1 MGYDQVMELGVRTP
15 ASVEKARLGTGE
27 VGYMVSGVR
36 NVLDARVGD
45 TITLA
50 KDRELPLSVFVT
62 GCRLPHH
69 VCLYLCAYDI
79 DDTR

>member
-1 MGYDQVMELGVRTP
+1 MHIAQVMELGVRTP

-27 VGYMVSGVR
+27 VGYMVSGAR

-50 KDRELPLSVFVT
+50 KDREFPFSVLGT
-62 GCRLPHH
+62 GCRRTRH
-69 VCLYLCAYDI
+69 VCVCTFDI
-79 DDTR
+79 DDAR